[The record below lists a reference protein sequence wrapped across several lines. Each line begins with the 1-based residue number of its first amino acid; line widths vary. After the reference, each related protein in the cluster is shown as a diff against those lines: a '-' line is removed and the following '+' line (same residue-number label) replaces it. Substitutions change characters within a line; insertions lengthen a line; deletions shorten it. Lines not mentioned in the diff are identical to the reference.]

1 MLFLPGKHQHFICQ
15 NIFIGDPYVGFK
27 LIILIG
33 SGMRFIR
40 TGAMYTSRTV
50 LPFTSQRVASKGTS
64 GRVYI
69 LEAASII

>member
-40 TGAMYTSRTV
+40 TGGDV
-50 LPFTSQRVASKGTS
+50 HLKNLLPFTSQRVASKGTS

>member
-40 TGAMYTSRTV
+40 TGGDVVFQSFTETS
-50 LPFTSQRVASKGTS
+50 LNFTFTFFSVKGC
-64 GRVYI
+64 
-69 LEAASII
+69 A

>member
-33 SGMRFIR
+33 SGVRFIR
-40 TGAMYTSRTV
+40 TGGDVHLKCRSPPSVSPQRGLPGGYTS
-50 LPFTSQRVASKGTS
+50 
-64 GRVYI
+64 
-69 LEAASII
+69 